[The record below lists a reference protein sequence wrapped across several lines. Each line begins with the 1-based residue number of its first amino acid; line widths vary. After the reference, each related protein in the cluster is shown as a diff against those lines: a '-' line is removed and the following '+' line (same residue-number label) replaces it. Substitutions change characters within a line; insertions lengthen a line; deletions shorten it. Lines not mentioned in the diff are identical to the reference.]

1 MSLSKKVRKYHKKS
15 SKQTKKHRVSSG
27 AGHDFYQFVNQSWLA
42 NTNIPETK
50 VAYGVSEEIERR
62 IETQT
67 QEILKEAKQLAKHSV
82 PSEYKQTLQHMIGL
96 LAMSV
101 ETADTQGNNLETVK
115 QILSSIQSLQNQ
127 EEVAV
132 VLGEFN
138 RYKLRNLLHIYGQY
152 ENKNDTNFSFTIGI
166 GGLGLPDASFYHK
179 KSMHRSTYYAAYK
192 RMITRLGNLFGLPNL
207 KCVLS
212 LERILAGVLLKTEY
226 ESIEHKRKGAEL
238 EKEFPQ
244 IPFSVLFETIG
255 LSNWRTRIFFVE
267 SLRWMHTINKL
278 FHHLGLDYWKL
289 LLSLEFLLFALPWLP
304 PTYFNLSFGFYRNL
318 LRGQSKQ
325 VPRSKQ
331 AIYAVQSFAAPFFS
345 QIYKDKL
352 VDTSI
357 KPKIETLVQDCLQI
371 AQERLSTV
379 EWLEPKTRV
388 KAQEKVQ
395 KMKMAVAYP
404 DSFETFSIPKLS
416 EDNVISNLLILGE
429 WQMNHDIQKLGQPL
443 SKRKDW
449 DDALYVVNA
458 YYYEQANEMIIPS
471 GILQPPFY
479 DANASMAWN
488 LGGIG
493 CIICHELTHAFDK
506 EGKEYNPEGLQE
518 KWWTALDNRRYN
530 EQAKSV
536 IDLYGK
542 QSVAGFPVS
551 GKKTLSENIAD
562 IGGMGI
568 ALDVLKHKLDELRLT
583 QKERHEAYR
592 DFFTSYAISWR
603 VKEKKKKRIQAL
615 IMDKHAPPSLR
626 VNLVVSQFQE
636 WYDAFE
642 ITPKD
647 KLYLSPEK
655 RIRIF

>member
-1 MSLSKKVRKYHKKS
+1 M
-15 SKQTKKHRVSSG
+15 
-27 AGHDFYQFVNQSWLA
+27 
-42 NTNIPETK
+42 
-50 VAYGVSEEIERR
+50 SEEIEQR

-67 QEILKEAKQLAKHSV
+67 QEILQEAKRLAKHST
-82 PSEYKQTLQHMIGL
+82 PSGYQQKLQHMIGL
-96 LAMSV
+96 LATSV
-101 ETADTQGNNLETVK
+101 ESANTQEGNLETVNT
-115 QILSSIQSLQNQ
+115 ILSSIQSLQNQ

-152 ENKNDTNFSFTIGI
+152 ENKNDTKFTFTIGI

-179 KSMHRSTYYAAYK
+179 KSMYRSIYYAAYK
-192 RMITRLGNLFGLPNL
+192 RMITRLGKLFQIPHLS
-207 KCVLS
+207 CVVS

-226 ESIEHKRKGAEL
+226 ESIEHRRTGAEL
-238 EKEFPQ
+238 EKDFPQ

-255 LSNWRTRIFFVE
+255 LSNWRPRIFFVE

-304 PTYFNLSFGFYRNL
+304 PQYSNLSFGFYRKL

-325 VPRSKQ
+325 LTRQEQ
-331 AIYAVQSFAAPFFS
+331 AVYIVQSFAAPFFS
-345 QIYKDKL
+345 QVYKEKL
-352 VDTSI
+352 VDRSI
-357 KPKIETLVQDCLQI
+357 KPHIETLVQECLHI
-371 AQERLSTV
+371 TQERLSTV
-379 EWLEPKTRV
+379 EWLEPKTRL
-388 KAQEKVQ
+388 KAQEKVR

-404 DSFETFSIPKLS
+404 DSFETFTIPTLS
-416 EDNVISNLLILGE
+416 PDNLVSNLLTLGE
-429 WQMNHDIQKLGQPL
+429 WQMNHDIQKLGEPL

-449 DDALYVVNA
+449 DDALYAVNA
-458 YYYEQANEMIIPS
+458 YYYQQANEMIIPS

-479 DANASMAWN
+479 DAKASLAWN
-488 LGGIG
+488 YGGIG

-506 EGKEYNPEGLQE
+506 EGKEYNPDGLQE

-530 EQAKSV
+530 EQTKSV
-536 IDLYGK
+536 IELYGK

-551 GKKTLSENIAD
+551 GRKTLSENIAD

-568 ALDVLKHKLDELRLT
+568 ALDALKHKLDALPLT
-583 QKERHEAYR
+583 QEERHQAYR

-603 VKEKKKKRIQAL
+603 VKEKTKKRIQAL
-615 IMDKHAPPSLR
+615 ILDKHSPPSLR

-636 WYDAFE
+636 WYDAFD
-642 ITPKD
+642 ITPKE